1 MKVGLLDLDCILP
14 ELGGS
19 GLMRYVNGKI
29 ESVHAFIEDD
39 ARIVSV
45 FVIRNPDKLAAIP
58 LFS

>member
-1 MKVGLLDLDCILP
+1 
-14 ELGGS
+14 
-19 GLMRYVNGKI
+19 MRYVNGKI